1 MKIIK
6 WIIPIIGIVMIIS
19 GIILIFVLKEKKV
32 VLGQEFTGNY
42 TFDPSLVDYT
52 KDTLPEEYKNYDF
65 DSDGLK
71 NIKEIELGTDMYM
84 IDTDNDGLS
93 DSEEVNKTK
102 TDPIKWSSRNDDLSD
117 LEYTIINNDSF
128 KEGYSNLDISGYRV
142 YLKNASDQLFIISKT
157 KTNAFD
163 ELETVSEA
171 YQIKNFTGKMALD
184 CSSYIDEVVDS
195 ISIYKIVN
203 KKAEKIDSVVE
214 ENGFLSFEV
223 SEGDIFCA
231 VYSK

>member
-1 MKIIK
+1 MKKIK
-6 WIIPIIGIVMIIS
+6 WIIPMIGIAMIIS
-19 GIILIFVLKEKKV
+19 GIVIIFISKDKKIS
-32 VLGQEFTGNY
+32 LGQEFTEDY
-42 TFDPSLVDYT
+42 VFDPSLVDYT

-65 DSDGLK
+65 DGDGLK
-71 NIKEIELGTDMYM
+71 NSKEIELGTEMYM
-84 IDTDNDGLS
+84 VDTDKDGLS
-93 DSEEVNKTK
+93 DSEEANKTK
-102 TDPIKWSSRNDDLSD
+102 TDPIKWSSRDDDMSD
-117 LEYTIINNDSF
+117 LEYTIINNASF
-128 KEGYSNLDISGYRV
+128 KKGYSNLDISGYRV
-142 YLKNASDQLFIISKT
+142 YLENASDQLFIISKA
-157 KTNAFD
+157 KTIAFD

-184 CSSYIDEVVDS
+184 CSSYIDEVVNS

-223 SEGDIFCA
+223 SDGDIFCA